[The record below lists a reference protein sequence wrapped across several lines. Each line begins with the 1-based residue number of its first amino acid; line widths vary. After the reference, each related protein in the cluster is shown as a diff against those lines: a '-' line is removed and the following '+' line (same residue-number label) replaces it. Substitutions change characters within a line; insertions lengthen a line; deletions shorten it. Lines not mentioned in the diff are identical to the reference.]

1 MYDFCMH
8 VNISYFNNLFKNMKF
23 SGEQFVIAVCY
34 RILNDDSA
42 VIDLT

>member
-23 SGEQFVIAVCY
+23 LEDYTAVCY